1 MTLTDRPDTD
11 RRPDTPGR
19 GPTIPSFAVISGI
32 HYVFWT
38 SKLLNEDRQQR
49 ESAG

>member
-1 MTLTDRPDTD
+1 VY
-11 RRPDTPGR
+11 
-19 GPTIPSFAVISGI
+19 TIVFLFAVASGF

-49 ESAG
+49 ESDN